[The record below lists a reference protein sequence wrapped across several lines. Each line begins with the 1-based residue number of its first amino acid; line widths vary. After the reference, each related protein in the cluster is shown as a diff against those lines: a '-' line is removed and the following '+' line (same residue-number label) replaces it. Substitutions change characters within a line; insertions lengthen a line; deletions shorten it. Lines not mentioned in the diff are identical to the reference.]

1 MCPGFKIY
9 ANFYDSNPGC
19 KTIFDWLFHE
29 LQLES
34 FVVLFVFQEDAG
46 PKPVILTSKVNRSQ
60 PPEDEKSSSQ
70 EFVVVSVA
78 KVEDTGIT
86 EAEASELDNALLDA
100 KAASETS
107 KQNRAKPAV
116 VLQKQ
121 KVAGKRGSVVKVE
134 LTGKSSVA
142 SSGKKKDK

>member
-1 MCPGFKIY
+1 M
-9 ANFYDSNPGC
+9 
-19 KTIFDWLFHE
+19 
-29 LQLES
+29 
-34 FVVLFVFQEDAG
+34 
-46 PKPVILTSKVNRSQ
+46 
-60 PPEDEKSSSQ
+60 
-70 EFVVVSVA
+70 VVSVA

-121 KVAGKRGSVVKVE
+121 KVTGKRGSLVKVE
-134 LTGKSSVA
+134 LIGKSSVA